1 MRGGAMRRFSPT
13 LYDTGPQYGGALSI
27 PSVAKMVA
35 SAVPTKKNLKRAAMA
50 SMGVVGKK
58 VKRGLKRKA
67 QGLANRVVDR
77 AAGAL
82 AKRAK
87 RGVADLL
94 GV

>member
-1 MRGGAMRRFSPT
+1 MQEAWWFVETFLSDGRWSMRGALIMPT
-13 LYDTGPQYGGALSI
+13 
-27 PSVAKMVA
+27 VA
-35 SAVPTKKNLKRAAMA
+35 SGVGKTVKRA
-50 SMGVVGKK
+50 V
-58 VKRGLKRKA
+58 KRKA
-67 QGLANRVVDR
+67 QGLADRVVDR

>member
-1 MRGGAMRRFSPT
+1 MRRFTP
-13 LYDTGPQYGGALSI
+13 YDGTAQYGGALQMPYVVSG
-27 PSVAKMVA
+27 VGKTV
-35 SAVPTKKNLKRAAMA
+35 KRA
-50 SMGVVGKK
+50 V
-58 VKRGLKRKA
+58 KRKA

>member
-1 MRGGAMRRFSPT
+1 MGVLNTVVPYRYRC
-13 LYDTGPQYGGALSI
+13 
-27 PSVAKMVA
+27 VAKTV
-35 SAVPTKKNLKRAAMA
+35 KRA
-50 SMGVVGKK
+50 V
-58 VKRGLKRKA
+58 KRKA
-67 QGLANRVVDR
+67 QRLANRVVDR

>member
-1 MRGGAMRRFSPT
+1 MRRFTPSP
-13 LYDTGPQYGGALSI
+13 YDRSPQYGGALQMPNVVSG
-27 PSVAKMVA
+27 VGKTV
-35 SAVPTKKNLKRAAMA
+35 KRA
-50 SMGVVGKK
+50 V
-58 VKRGLKRKA
+58 KRKA

-77 AAGAL
+77 ATGGAL

>member
-1 MRGGAMRRFSPT
+1 MRRFTP
-13 LYDTGPQYGGALSI
+13 YDGTAQNGGALQMPYVVSG
-27 PSVAKMVA
+27 VGK
-35 SAVPTKKNLKRAAMA
+35 AVKRA
-50 SMGVVGKK
+50 V
-58 VKRGLKRKA
+58 KRKA

-87 RGVADLL
+87 RSVADLL

>member
-1 MRGGAMRRFSPT
+1 
-13 LYDTGPQYGGALSI
+13 
-27 PSVAKMVA
+27 
-35 SAVPTKKNLKRAAMA
+35 MA

-67 QGLANRVVDR
+67 QGIANHVVDR

-82 AKRAK
+82 GKRAK